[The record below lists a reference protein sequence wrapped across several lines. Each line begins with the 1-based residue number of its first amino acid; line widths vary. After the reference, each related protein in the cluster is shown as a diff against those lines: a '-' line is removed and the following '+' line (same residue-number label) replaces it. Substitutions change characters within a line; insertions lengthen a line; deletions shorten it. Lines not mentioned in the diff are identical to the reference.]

1 MKLYR
6 YSNNRSEGQ
15 KYPSI
20 CSTQDPNIDVYLHE
34 YDVTKETKCGVWI
47 EIDYRTRRK
56 FVNTNCVK
64 QFAYKSLE
72 DAKQNFISRKH
83 RQIRILES
91 QVRTSKVSLAAIESD
106 FTLKPSYYFPLE

>member
-15 KYPSI
+15 TYPFKFP
-20 CSTQDPNIDVYLHE
+20 TQDENIDVYLHE
-34 YDVTKETKCGVWI
+34 YDVTKETKCGAWI
-47 EIDYRTRRK
+47 DVDHGTKRK
-56 FVNTNCVK
+56 FVNTTCVK

-83 RQIRILES
+83 RQIQILRS
-91 QVRTSKVSLAAIESD
+91 QIKTAEVSLAAIESD
-106 FTLKPSYYFPLE
+106 FTLKPYFTFF